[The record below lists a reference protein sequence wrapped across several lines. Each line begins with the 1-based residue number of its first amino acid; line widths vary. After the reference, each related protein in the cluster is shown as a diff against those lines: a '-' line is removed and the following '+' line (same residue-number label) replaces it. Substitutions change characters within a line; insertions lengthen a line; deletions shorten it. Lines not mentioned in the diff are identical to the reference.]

1 MPGTMTVSLRI
12 NADGSAA
19 ITSLKQVEGAVTGLG
34 KAGTQ
39 SASGIKQTETAL
51 DGVAKRSHEAS
62 YGVSNL
68 TKSLQGMA
76 ITAGA
81 AVSVAALARS
91 FIQANIESQR
101 LSKGLEAIT
110 GSTGAGAAE
119 LRYLQETADKLGL
132 SLAAVSPAFI
142 SLSAA
147 TRGTVLEGQAT
158 KDIFEAVSLAMAKL
172 GKSSADTQGALLA
185 IEQMVSKGV
194 VSAEELRGQLGERL
208 PGAFRL
214 AAQAMGVSEQEL
226 GKMLEKGDVLAAD
239 LIPRLVQWL
248 NKLFNDGKEIGGLEA
263 GWNLLVN
270 ALDRAWVSTDKLI
283 NASGLLSD
291 AMRIAADVLNSY
303 ANALEAISNY
313 NAGLGF
319 RTFADDVAKFGVTL
333 QASNQALKDYV
344 AAREHADNV
353 KNFTAFGVAD
363 DAAANA
369 DAALKK
375 FQELRVTAYELKK
388 ALDEADAA
396 KQRQAQSLAVSVGD
410 DAIRLYRA
418 HEAAVKANGEAL
430 DGLNGK
436 YDKSIARA
444 AEYKKMEE
452 AVAEAVKLG
461 TMTKEEGKAALE
473 KFAAAQDK
481 AAEAAGRHAGALSQ
495 EAQTVAA
502 MEQKYGLMKGQ
513 LDAIWKLES
522 NRGAGAG
529 VESSRWV
536 ADLAAGSGHMTKI
549 VGEFQMAEGTAKSLG
564 ADMRTFSGQA
574 DAAAKYLA
582 QAAAKGKTLWEQ
594 FAYYHGGPNEAAW
607 GEKTRAYADAAVKIV
622 ADATGTM
629 QDLGQ
634 NTGKVITDTLNQAIR
649 TVESLVQRYLP
660 ARYAAEEYAKAQQA
674 LAIASDAAGLSQEE
688 QATILRGLQN
698 DLQNSKT
705 KATETADAWAEV
717 WKNTVKRIDDA
728 FAGMWEN
735 LITGTGSTLDNLKQM
750 LGKWLAEVAHALLT
764 KPLVVALTTSLTGT
778 AGAAGTATG
787 AATQAASG
795 LSGWSNVTS
804 LFSTAWSLGST
815 FLEGVAAGFS
825 SMFSG
830 TAGTALS
837 FAWAGATSGTAS
849 GMAAGLGVAMPYIAP
864 LLAIAG
870 FAISKFFADQEPR
883 YGAWSAT
890 VGNNPRGLEDWENGP
905 DNYARGGF
913 GLTFGLSDNG
923 SKNMDASEMKDQFNA
938 FAQITQMLA
947 DFFGKSLSAKI
958 QAGLESAAFANW
970 TQDGVMRLANN
981 EDMASAFKGI
991 IDMIAEQAAV
1001 TGEHIGVAFEY
1012 ALGDLTGT
1020 AEEMAT
1026 QVQVAMQAA
1035 AAYTLVAESWNT
1047 HIGAALGLTGDFGAD
1062 IRTLGGYVSAFAND
1076 GENAAQTL
1084 ARLVA
1089 QTQALQFAAE
1099 ITSTSLAGLVGSG
1112 LMQLGEDLAAAF
1124 GGIDIASA
1132 ALSFYAQNFQT
1143 AGENYARQA
1152 RAALEQIERV
1162 WQKVSLGDGSKVGIA
1177 IPATREE
1184 FNNLVNSLDLTSEA
1198 GRTLF
1203 AQLMQLAPAFDVVF
1217 DGLEAFN
1224 NWLRPQDQQNA
1235 ALKQMTD
1242 LFQGWGL
1249 TLPKTREE
1257 LERLVASGALTT
1269 EQMAILGNHLDA
1281 LNILFA
1287 ELSQRASLL
1296 DFAELLDPTN
1306 NTSADRIRQGEDALR
1321 RAGYKGDLR
1330 DQKGIADF
1338 LRALSAM
1345 DDAGGQA
1352 GRELLEFLQTFREVF
1367 DALAAAAQQN
1377 ADLQIRLAT
1386 ARGDDALA
1394 LKLQREQELK
1404 GALDATNRALLE
1416 QIYAL
1421 EDAKAAMDKAY
1432 AALEKAVAEERK
1444 QVEKTYQA
1452 RVDAINKER
1461 EAINKQLSQAQTAL
1475 SKITGVV
1482 DSIQSALEKF
1492 RDTATDNA
1500 IAIAAAR
1507 AQLAAWAAHGIL
1519 PSQER
1524 FDQVMGSLNRDDRGN
1539 YANATAWRVSQQ
1551 SIYANLLELEKQGL
1565 KQKTDAE
1572 KQIEALEKQLTA
1584 LDKQLEQANDWRDK
1598 ELERLDGILEDAK
1611 KRMEIALGTYV
1622 EIQSIDDAMA
1632 QLNKSIDDFLK
1643 LKNPPAPTL
1652 IPTRPLEGSLTP
1664 INDPFYNRDAKTEQ
1678 QAQSFEDL
1686 KTEVVALRQELVKVG
1701 VAQAVTLSALDAR
1714 LTAWDLDGSPP
1725 WRDDGT
1731 GQAATLLK
1739 VS

>member
-452 AVAEAVKLG
+452 AVAEAIKLG

-905 DNYARGGF
+905 DNYAKGGF

-970 TQDGVMRLANN
+970 THDGVMRLADN

-991 IDMIAEQAAV
+991 IDMIADQAAV

-1035 AAYTLVAESWNT
+1035 AAYTLVAEAWNT

-1084 ARLVA
+1084 ARLSVEIG
-1089 QTQALQFAAE
+1089 ALEYAAS
-1099 ITSTSLAGLVGSG
+1099 ITSTTLDGLVGTD
-1112 LMQLGEDLAAAF
+1112 LITLAEQLADAF
-1124 GGIDIASA
+1124 GSA
-1132 ALSFYAQNFQT
+1132 DVANQALAFYAEQFQST
-1143 AGENYARQA
+1143 QEILKRHID
-1152 RAALEQIERV
+1152 AAIEQIQRTWDSFDFEKLMPV
-1162 WQKVSLGDGSKVGIA
+1162 
-1177 IPATREE
+1177 IPQTRAE
-1184 FNNLVNSLDLTSEA
+1184 FEALVNSIDLTTEA
-1198 GRTLF
+1198 GRAFF
-1203 AQLMQLAPAFDVVF
+1203 AMLMTLAPAFDQIF
-1217 DGLEAFN
+1217 DAQESFQ
-1224 NWLRPQDQQNA
+1224 NWIDPQDPVIA
-1235 ALKQMTD
+1235 ATDRVRD
-1242 LFQGWGL
+1242 LFSKWGL
-1249 TLPKTREE
+1249 QMPKTREE
-1257 LERLVASGALTT
+1257 LEAMYRAGQLTA
-1269 EQMAILGNHLDA
+1269 EQMAELGIHLD
-1281 LNILFA
+1281 
-1287 ELSQRASLL
+1287 
-1296 DFAELLDPTN
+1296 
-1306 NTSADRIRQGEDALR
+1306 
-1321 RAGYKGDLR
+1321 DLR
-1330 DQKGIADF
+1330 LIFG
-1338 LRALSAM
+1338 
-1345 DDAGGQA
+1345 
-1352 GRELLEFLQTFREVF
+1352 EVEEVIV
-1367 DALAAAAQQN
+1367 
-1377 ADLQIRLAT
+1377 DLTGLYIRLAQ
-1386 ARGDDALA
+1386 ALGDDATA
-1394 LKLQREQELK
+1394 LRLQREQELTS
-1404 GALDATNRALLE
+1404 AANDAARALLLL
-1416 QIYAL
+1416 IYAT
-1421 EDAKAAMDKAY
+1421 EDLGKSPNKYNYGIRD
-1432 AALEKAVAEERK
+1432 
-1444 QVEKTYQA
+1444 A
-1452 RVDAINKER
+1452 RDPRLTGGQYNTEIL
-1461 EAINKQLSQAQTAL
+1461 IAL
-1475 SKITGVV
+1475 SKLIG
-1482 DSIQSALEKF
+1482 ANYKAF
-1492 RDTATDNA
+1492 DNGSGGIKGDELRGLLKD
-1500 IAIAAAR
+1500 IAGPDEIDKLIA
-1507 AQLAAWAAHGIL
+1507 
-1519 PSQER
+1519 
-1524 FDQVMGSLNRDDRGN
+1524 
-1539 YANATAWRVSQQ
+1539 
-1551 SIYANLLELEKQGL
+1551 
-1565 KQKTDAE
+1565 
-1572 KQIEALEKQLTA
+1572 A
-1584 LDKQLEQANDWRDK
+1584 LDKNGDGTIG
-1598 ELERLDGILEDAK
+1598 ELERLPLLIAANISPLFDQFDTNKSGGLDFEELKKVLGGTLDDEQLKAIFELLDINGDGLIDKTEAANIQQIAAINGQKDAVVGKLDVVVGAVNDAATRIIGALGILGDRLLGANTKEVSVKSALNSEAIITANDDEGIISAQGVASASQVDAIGISTTGIINAINQLGIK
-1611 KRMEIALGTYV
+1611 FPGINIDKSALLPPPNLIRDEAGDSASLRAALADLQSEIAALRAGT
-1622 EIQSIDDAMA
+1622 EKAAQANERGSTAIQGAA
-1632 QLNKSIDDFLK
+1632 EK
-1643 LKNPPAPTL
+1643 LHNAATA
-1652 IPTRPLEGSLTP
+1652 IPERL
-1664 INDPFYNRDAKTEQ
+1664 
-1678 QAQSFEDL
+1678 
-1686 KTEVVALRQELVKVG
+1686 EVVVPSLYSEAG
-1701 VAQAVTLSALDAR
+1701 F
-1714 LTAWDLDGSPP
+1714 
-1725 WRDDGT
+1725 
-1731 GQAATLLK
+1731 
-1739 VS
+1739 